1 MPSFPPAGK
10 SRSFLSNL
18 GIVTEAW
25 APFAEGKHDLF
36 QNEVLTSIGREY
48 GKSPAQVIL
57 RWDLQRG
64 IIPLPKS
71 VRKERMQQNLD
82 IFDFTL
88 TDSDME
94 AISKLER
101 GETLFASNADP
112 EYVKLIHN
120 IKIH

>member
-1 MPSFPPAGK
+1 
-10 SRSFLSNL
+10 
-18 GIVTEAW
+18 
-25 APFAEGKHDLF
+25 
-36 QNEVLTSIGREY
+36 
-48 GKSPAQVIL
+48 
-57 RWDLQRG
+57 
-64 IIPLPKS
+64 
-71 VRKERMQQNLD
+71 MQQNLD

-112 EYVKLIHN
+112 EYIKLIHN

>member
-1 MPSFPPAGK
+1 M
-10 SRSFLSNL
+10 
-18 GIVTEAW
+18 TEAW

-36 QNEVLTSIGREY
+36 QNEVLTSIGRKY
-48 GKSPAQVIL
+48 GKSPAQVVL
-57 RWDLQRG
+57 RWNLQRG

-71 VRKERMQQNLD
+71 VRKERMQQNLE

-94 AISKLER
+94 AIGKLER

-112 EYVKLIHN
+112 EYVKLIHS

>member
-1 MPSFPPAGK
+1 M
-10 SRSFLSNL
+10 

-25 APFAEGKHDLF
+25 APFAEGKYDLF

-71 VRKERMQQNLD
+71 VRKERIQQNLD

-88 TDSDME
+88 TDLDME
-94 AISKLER
+94 AIDKLER

-112 EYVKLIHN
+112 EYIKLIHN